1 MLSSTQPQRGREE
14 NKTLRPH
21 SPLRALLTGIL
32 RARRCVVSY
41 VVMVV
46 VVAVVA
52 LVLVVVIAVLSV
64 WLCLCLRFVG
74 VVMVSL

>member
-1 MLSSTQPQRGREE
+1 M
-14 NKTLRPH
+14 RPH

-32 RARRCVVSY
+32 RARRCGVSY

-46 VVAVVA
+46 VVVVVVVA

-74 VVMVSL
+74 VVVVSL

>member
-1 MLSSTQPQRGREE
+1 M
-14 NKTLRPH
+14 RPH

-32 RARRCVVSY
+32 RARRCGVSY

-46 VVAVVA
+46 VVVVVA